1 MHINMGSH
9 EVWLDGIG
17 IMGGCLSSHERSVGY
32 AEISGHQ
39 SREELT
45 GFFFF
50 LFCFLKV
57 AEFWTS
63 FTWWQYDMTVA
74 SETEYNSGPCTAYTR
89 PVCGAVYNSLN

>member
-39 SREELT
+39 SRDWQ
-45 GFFFF
+45 GFF
-50 LFCFLKV
+50 LFFV
-57 AEFWTS
+57 FWK
-63 FTWWQYDMTVA
+63 
-74 SETEYNSGPCTAYTR
+74 
-89 PVCGAVYNSLN
+89 

>member
-1 MHINMGSH
+1 MCVALMHINMGSH

-50 LFCFLKV
+50 FVLFFESSRVLDLIYMVTIRYDC
-57 AEFWTS
+57 S
-63 FTWWQYDMTVA
+63 F
-74 SETEYNSGPCTAYTR
+74 
-89 PVCGAVYNSLN
+89 